1 MTPDCELLRRYAGTK
16 SEEAFAELVQRH
28 INLVHSAALRQ
39 VNGDAHLAQDV
50 AQTVFTDLARKAG
63 SLARRE
69 VLTGWLY
76 TSAHF
81 AAAKIVRTE
90 NRRRNREEQFMR
102 ESIHETAPEVGR
114 VTPCAPD
121 WEKIHPALDEVM
133 HELKEAD
140 REAILLRYFENRPF
154 AEIGGKLGLN
164 ENAARMRVDLAL
176 EKLRAA
182 FLQRGVATTTALTSV
197 ISANAVQIAPTGL
210 AATLASTSLAG
221 AGTGTTFTLL
231 KFMTATQLKL
241 GVTALVVAGATTALV
256 VQYQAQIKLRE
267 ENQSLRQQMTQL
279 KTDNESLSKRLA
291 TVGDSKSLSDDQLN
305 ELLKLRGDVGQLKQT
320 AKAFSN
326 QVARTSNRYGLL
338 PEQMPP
344 VESSGVPE
352 TAKAYARLVQK
363 LITGQLTPAEELNLA
378 KAWPYLEKRFS
389 EPDSFAYFQ
398 SQYLADML
406 NITNKDTVWQIR
418 RLLEGAREQEH
429 AQGLRWARMSDD
441 DLQRYNL
448 NLDINKIR
456 QQWNDVNQKTTEK
469 IEGLLSDAEREK
481 FMSGFTGILDFDS
494 RLKTVPGYV
503 ANDPKFQNLSSEE
516 IFNAFMPPQLGVRLV
531 PAQKLDSNQ

>member
-1 MTPDCELLRRYAGTK
+1 LRM
-16 SEEAFAELVQRH
+16 EEA
-28 INLVHSAALRQ
+28 SAQKR
-39 VNGDAHLAQDV
+39 V
-50 AQTVFTDLARKAG
+50 AR
-63 SLARRE
+63 
-69 VLTGWLY
+69 
-76 TSAHF
+76 
-81 AAAKIVRTE
+81 
-90 NRRRNREEQFMR
+90 
-102 ESIHETAPEVGR
+102 
-114 VTPCAPD
+114 
-121 WEKIHPALDEVM
+121 
-133 HELKEAD
+133 
-140 REAILLRYFENRPF
+140 
-154 AEIGGKLGLN
+154 
-164 ENAARMRVDLAL
+164 AL
-176 EKLRAA
+176 EKLRAI
-182 FLQRGVATTTALTSV
+182 LVRRGITTAAALASV
-197 ISANAVQIAPTGL
+197 ISAHAVQVAPAGL
-210 AATLASTSLAG
+210 AATLTTASIAG
-221 AGTGTTFTLL
+221 AGTGTIALL
-231 KFMTATQLKL
+231 KIMTATQLKL
-241 GVTALVVAGATTALV
+241 GISALVVAGATTALV
-256 VQYQAQIKLRE
+256 VQHQAQIKLRE